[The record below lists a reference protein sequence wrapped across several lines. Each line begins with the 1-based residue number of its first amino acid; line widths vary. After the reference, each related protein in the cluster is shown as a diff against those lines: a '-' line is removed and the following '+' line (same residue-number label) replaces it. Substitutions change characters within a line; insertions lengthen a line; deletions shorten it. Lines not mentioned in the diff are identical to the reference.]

1 MASGSTGYRVAVV
14 GARAVGREMI
24 RVLRRRNFPLS
35 SLRVFATRERDISVD
50 AETYHVEVIR
60 EEVFD
65 DIEIA
70 FFAGGD
76 TREGHFGPVAAQRG
90 TVVVDNGDAFRLE
103 PGVPL
108 VVPEVNPGALRA
120 HQNLIANPNCS
131 TIQFVVALKPLHD
144 AARLKRAVVATYQA
158 VSGRGT
164 SKQGNDPVEQLRA
177 EIAAISERLAPLVST
192 GAPEERL
199 DAICQAVTDVAG
211 GLVTDSTLFPHP
223 IAGNCIPQIAGFNED
238 GYSREEMKLV
248 HETRKILGEPDLQ
261 ITATTVRVP
270 VFNAHA
276 EAANLEFERPIS
288 AAQAREI
295 LSHAPGVVVMDDPA
309 KAEYPMPVYASGR
322 DEVFVGRIREDTT
335 VPHGLNI
342 WIVADNLRKGAALN
356 AVQIA
361 EKMIEMDLLPSRKR
375 GGVLA

>member
-1 MASGSTGYRVAVV
+1 
-14 GARAVGREMI
+14 MI
-24 RVLRRRNFPLS
+24 RVLRQRNFPLS

-50 AETYHVEVIR
+50 GETHHVEVIR

-65 DIEIA
+65 DIEVA

-108 VVPEVNPGALRA
+108 VVPEVNPDALRQ
-120 HQNLIANPNCS
+120 HQNLVANPNCS

-164 SKQGNDPVEQLRA
+164 SKQGTDPVEQLRA
-177 EIAAISERLAPLVST
+177 EIAAISERLAPLVSS

-199 DAICQAVTDVAG
+199 HAICQAVTDVAG
-211 GLVTDSTLFPHP
+211 GLVTDPTLFPHP
-223 IAGNCIPQIAGFNED
+223 IAGNCLPHISGFNDD

-248 HETRKILGEPDLQ
+248 NETRKIMGEPDLQ

-288 AAQAREI
+288 AAQAREV
-295 LSHAPGVVVMDDPA
+295 LSHAPGVVVVDDPA
-309 KAEYPMPVYASGR
+309 KAEYPMPIYASGR

-342 WIVADNLRKGAALN
+342 WIVSDNLRKGAALN

-361 EKMIEMDLLPSRKR
+361 EKMIEMNLLPSRKR